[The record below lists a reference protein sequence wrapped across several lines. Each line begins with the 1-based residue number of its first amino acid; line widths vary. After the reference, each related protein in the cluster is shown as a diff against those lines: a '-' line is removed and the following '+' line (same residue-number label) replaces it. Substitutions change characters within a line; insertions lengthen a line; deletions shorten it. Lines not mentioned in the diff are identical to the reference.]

1 MGAVA
6 PTDTVSERGVV
17 PLLGVTTS
25 QLLVE
30 KGVMVTLA
38 GALDVSRS
46 VWDGVV
52 TPDCVLNVSC
62 DGLAARV
69 LCARA
74 VSKQP
79 SVNKRRIPIED
90 SDLPVIVTICSS
102 KESVVRA
109 KEGAGRHHLR
119 NWFAMHGIRPGEL

>member
-1 MGAVA
+1 MGALA
-6 PTDTVSERGVV
+6 PTETVKESGVV

-30 KGVMVTLA
+30 KGVIVTLA
-38 GALDVSRS
+38 GELDVSRT

-62 DGLAARV
+62 DGLAVRV
-69 LCARA
+69 FCARA

-79 SVNKRRIPIED
+79 SVNRRRTPIGD
-90 SDLPVIVTICSS
+90 SDLPVFVTICSS
-102 KESVVRA
+102 KEIC
-109 KEGAGRHHLR
+109 GLGQ
-119 NWFAMHGIRPGEL
+119 

>member
-1 MGAVA
+1 MGAAA
-6 PTDTVSERGVV
+6 PTETVKVSGVV
-17 PLLGVTTS
+17 PLLGVITS

-46 VWDGVV
+46 VWDGVA

-62 DGLAARV
+62 DGLAVNV

-79 SVNKRRIPIED
+79 SANTRRMPIED
-90 SDLPVIVTICSS
+90 RDLPVFVTICSS
-102 KESVVRA
+102 K
-109 KEGAGRHHLR
+109 GNLWFGRR
-119 NWFAMHGIRPGEL
+119 KARVDTI